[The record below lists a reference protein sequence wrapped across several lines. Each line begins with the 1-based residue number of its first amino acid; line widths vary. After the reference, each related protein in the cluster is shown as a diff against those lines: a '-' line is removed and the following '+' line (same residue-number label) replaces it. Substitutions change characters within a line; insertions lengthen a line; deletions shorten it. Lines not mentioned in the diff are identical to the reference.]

1 MCPAKDCV
9 CNSCG
14 KTGHYARV
22 CKSAQRTLNSNKS
35 SAAVPTLAVTSS
47 CQNTSKVVTTILVG
61 KHRVRAPMD
70 SGSTHSFIRPLAA
83 RKLNLSVQQ
92 TSGEVSMATVSHKSK
107 IKGSCNI
114 RFCLQD
120 RCYKAVPLSILDN
133 LCEEVILGQDFM
145 RKHKSAEFDFDG
157 DEPLFTFV
165 V

>member
-1 MCPAKDCV
+1 MCPAQDSV

-22 CKSAQRTLNSNKS
+22 CKSAQLTSNSNKS

-70 SGSTHSFIRPLAA
+70 SRLTHSFIRPLVA

-92 TSGEVSMATVSHKSK
+92 TSGEISMATVSHKSK
-107 IKGSCNI
+107 TKDHATLGSACRIVVIKMYLYPFLI
-114 RFCLQD
+114 T
-120 RCYKAVPLSILDN
+120 YMK
-133 LCEEVILGQDFM
+133 
-145 RKHKSAEFDFDG
+145 K
-157 DEPLFTFV
+157 LF
-165 V
+165 